1 MKIAIVLEIVIVWGN
16 YMDNKLSTR
25 ELVLMGLMI
34 ALVWLAGSVIKIPSV
49 GGFVHIGDCMVFL
62 CAVVLGKKKGAVAS
76 SLGMMLVDVLGG
88 YYLWA
93 PFTFSTGGVIKGA
106 MAYIAGSILETLKDK
121 SKSFSYIVSF
131 LVSGIFMVIAYFGA
145 GIIMA
150 GFLTDKVGLIQGI
163 AFSAKDIAGNII
175 QVGTGIVIALPVSAI
190 ILKAKSEAFSV

>member
-1 MKIAIVLEIVIVWGN
+1 MN
-16 YMDNKLSTR
+16 NKLNTR

-49 GGFVHIGDCMVFL
+49 GGFVHVGDCMVFL
-62 CAVVLGKKKGAVAS
+62 CVVVLGKKKGAVAS
-76 SLGMMLVDVLGG
+76 AIGMMLVDALGG

-93 PFTFSTGGVIKGA
+93 PFTFVIKGS
-106 MAYIAGSILETLKDK
+106 MAYIAGSILEFLEVKHGR
-121 SKSFSYIVSF
+121 SFSYTTAF
-131 LVSGIFMVIAYFGA
+131 LLSGIFMVIAYFGA

-150 GFLTDKVGLIQGI
+150 GFLTEKAGLIQGI

-190 ILKAKSEAFSV
+190 ILKAKAEVFSEVH